1 MSIRL
6 ASGLAAFVFV
16 HVCILECPIA
26 SVDAP
31 ADQFPRGAE
40 TALERFLIS
49 EEPGL
54 RSYRARRYLRAENP
68 RFHARGDLEA
78 ITELTEDGTF
88 HYQIRSES
96 GSRHVRDRVL
106 RPVLR
111 DEAALWRMGEL
122 RRNALTEENYTF
134 EPGPDAPAVDEVR
147 VLIKP
152 RRRDVLLVDGALFLS
167 AGDGDLRRVEGRL
180 SKNPSFWTY
189 RVDVVRRYARVG
201 GVRVP
206 VATEAVAHLRVA
218 GRSEFSMAYEYESI
232 NGRPVET
239 ANDPAIRAAVTLR
252 AP

>member
-1 MSIRL
+1 MSMRF
-6 ASGLAAFVFV
+6 ASCLAAFLFV
-16 HVCILECPIA
+16 QAGIFGHPVA
-26 SVDAP
+26 SVDAT
-31 ADQFPRGAE
+31 ADRFSEGAE
-40 TALERFLIS
+40 TALEQFLIR

-54 RSYRARRYLRAENP
+54 RSYRARRYLRAENK
-68 RFHARGDLEA
+68 RFHARGELEA

-88 HYQIRSES
+88 HYQILSES
-96 GSRHVRDRVL
+96 GSRHVRDKVL

-111 DEAALWRMGEL
+111 DEAALWRRGDP
-122 RRNALTEENYTF
+122 RRNALTPENYTF
-134 EPGPDAPAVDEVR
+134 EPGADASTVDEVQ

-189 RVDVVRRYARVG
+189 RVDVVRRYARVE

-206 VATEAVAHLRVA
+206 FATEAVAHVRVA
-218 GRSEFSMAYEYESI
+218 GRSEFAMTYEYESI

-239 ANDPAIRAAVTLR
+239 ANDPVIRSTVTLR
-252 AP
+252 PP